1 MSFLSD
7 MRLTTKLVGMSVL
20 LLVIIGAALTA
31 VSFVNSR
38 SMAEDLT
45 GHTLRMKI
53 EGDINAAQ
61 LYLREHYGAI
71 QQSGGE
77 LAGET
82 GEPVEGSYA
91 MVDEIAEDLDVL
103 ATIFAREGR
112 DFRRIST
119 NIRQDDGSRAVG
131 TFLGTD
137 SAAHEPVMEGRLYI
151 GEADIL
157 GRPHLTAYDPIVS
170 PGNEVIGIMF
180 LGIPQAEVDA
190 IAAAGVGTLLRNI
203 GIAFAVV
210 LAVAIAIA
218 VLFSVSLSRR
228 LLQIIESLSKDSDQV
243 AHASQQVAQ
252 SSQAMAEGVTEQAS
266 SLEETSAS
274 LEEMASMTKQNAAT
288 IQQTNGMAHDAQTA
302 AQQGREA
309 MQRMSEAIDAI
320 KSSSD
325 ETARI
330 VKTIDEIAFQT
341 NLLALNAAVEAA
353 RAGEAGAGFAVVAE
367 EVRNLAQRSAEAAR
381 DTAALIDGSR
391 HNADNGV
398 QVSLEVGDT
407 LAQVAERIVK
417 MSQLLDEIA
426 AASNEQSQGIDQIN
440 AAMAQMDQVTQS
452 NAANSEEAAAA
463 SEQLS
468 AQAEELNNMVDQ
480 LVAIVGGSTLTH
492 SNGHAERTYPGQTAR
507 PASGERPVHPP
518 RRRTSKA
525 FAG

>member
-1 MSFLSD
+1 MFD
-7 MRLTTKLVGMSVL
+7 NIRLTTKLVGTSTL
-20 LLVIIGAALTA
+20 LLAIIGASLTA
-31 VSFVNSR
+31 VSFYNSR
-38 SMAEDLT
+38 TMAENLT
-45 GHTLRMKI
+45 GHTLQMKI

-61 LYLREHYGAI
+61 LYLREHYGTI
-71 QQSGGE
+71 QQSDGE
-77 LAGET
+77 LVGEAGEPI
-82 GEPVEGSYA
+82 GGCYA
-91 MVDEIAEDLDVL
+91 MVDAIAEDLDVL

-119 NIRQDDGSRAVG
+119 NIRQDDGSRAAG

-137 SAAHEPVMEGRLYI
+137 SAAHEPVMDRRLYI

-157 GRPHLTAYDPIVS
+157 GRRHLTAYDPILS
-170 PGNEVIGIMF
+170 PDNEVIGIMF

-210 LAVAIAIA
+210 LAGAIGIA

-228 LLQIIESLSKDSDQV
+228 LLLIIESLSRDSDQV
-243 AHASQQVAQ
+243 AHASRQVAQ

-274 LEEMASMTKQNAAT
+274 LEQIASMTKQNADT
-288 IQQTNGMAHDAQTA
+288 IQQTNGMAHDAQSS

-381 DTAALIDGSR
+381 DTAALIEGSR
-391 HNADNGV
+391 HNAGNGV
-398 QVSLEVGDT
+398 QVSLEVGGI
-407 LAQVAERIVK
+407 LEQVAEHIVK
-417 MSQLLDEIA
+417 MSQLLDETA

-440 AAMAQMDQVTQS
+440 AAMAQIDQVTQS

-463 SEQLS
+463 SEELS
-468 AQAEELNNMVDQ
+468 AQAQELNNMVDQ
-480 LVAIVGGSTLTH
+480 LVAIVGGSTLAH
-492 SNGHAERTYPGQTAR
+492 SNGHAERSYPVQTTR
-507 PASGERPVHPP
+507 PSSDEKPGYPP
-518 RRRTSKA
+518 RRQTSKA
-525 FAG
+525 FALQ